1 MAVIVV
7 CEDALN
13 QPAEGSGEDIMFNC
27 PSAMSA
33 LTNNTPCES
42 YVVNATIVDLTAVC
56 NGNCTSLINKVT
68 NNCPNMVSLCLS
80 DLMIEPHKLA

>member
-1 MAVIVV
+1 MAVIMV

-13 QPAEGSGEDIMFNC
+13 QLAEGSGEDIMFNC

-42 YVVNATIVDLTAVC
+42 YVVNATIADLTGVC
-56 NGNCTSLINKVT
+56 SENCTSLIHEVT

-80 DLMIEPHKLA
+80 DLMIESHKLA